1 MSRKVL
7 ARVALALHKEKAF
20 HMSPTYPKKFHLSS
34 KKDEAHDGG
43 AHQQAL
49 LPSGMNIPEALYEM
63 VHVLL
68 SKLTCFL
75 Y

>member
-7 ARVALALHKEKAF
+7 ARVALALHKKKAF
-20 HMSPTYPKKFHLSS
+20 HKPPAYPKKFHLGS
-34 KKDEAHDGG
+34 KKGEAHGGG

-49 LPSGMNIPEALYEM
+49 LPSGTNIPEALYEM
-63 VHVLL
+63 AHGLM